1 MIICALVKHELMHIS
16 APVKVLPKK
25 QQQLDTPALC
35 YLLFIFIILKLLKQL
50 HFILQYKI
58 I

>member
-35 YLLFIFIILKLLKQL
+35 YLLFIFVT
-50 HFILQYKI
+50 F
-58 I
+58 